1 MKCAQ
6 MGLIYVAFMSS
17 VLDEMVITLQCYR
30 NKGLK
35 LL

>member
-1 MKCAQ
+1 

-17 VLDEMVITLQCYR
+17 VVDEMVIALQCYR

-35 LL
+35 IH